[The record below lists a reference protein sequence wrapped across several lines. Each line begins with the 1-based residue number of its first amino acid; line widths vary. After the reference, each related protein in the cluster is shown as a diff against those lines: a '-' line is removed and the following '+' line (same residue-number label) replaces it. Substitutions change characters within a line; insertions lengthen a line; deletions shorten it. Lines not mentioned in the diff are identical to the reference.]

1 MANAYLGVGIACPGK
16 LVQYFGINHGPASLQ
31 FVFMEKVG
39 RIEFESTIDIAYRD
53 AEDHANQH
61 FPTPC
66 IDPAHPCI
74 LAINPI
80 SQHGIVFFYQ
90 WEELLKVMNIK
101 LSIRIHEKSQVPG
114 DCFKA
119 TYQSRAISLVYRV
132 MYYFQA
138 WMCCGNSI
146 QDHASVILTSIINN
160 DDFKI

>member
-16 LVQYFGINHGPASLQ
+16 LVQYFSINHGSASLQ

-39 RIEFESTIDIAYRD
+39 RIEFESTIDIAYID
-53 AEDHANQH
+53 AEDHADQH
-61 FPTPC
+61 IPTPC

-114 DCFKA
+114 DSFKA
-119 TYQSRAISLVYRV
+119 TSQTPPISLFSTS
-132 MYYFQA
+132 MITFQH
-138 WMCCGNSI
+138 C
-146 QDHASVILTSIINN
+146 
-160 DDFKI
+160 